1 MKIAV
6 DAMGGD
12 HAPSAPI
19 LGALQAVE
27 NIEDLEIVLVGDH
40 DEITSIWKDR
50 PRHTRVHIHHAPEVI
65 GMGEAPVQAVRRKPD
80 SSMVQAMRLAQSGK
94 ADAVISAGNT
104 GALMTAGL
112 FVVGR
117 MSGIERP
124 ALSALLP
131 VMRGWGLL
139 LLDVG
144 ANLDPKASQLVQY
157 GIMGA
162 YYCQEVYGIDNP
174 RVGLLNVGEEPRK
187 GTPLV
192 RETYERLEKSGLN
205 FVGNIEARELLQG
218 HADVVVTDGFSGNIA
233 LKLTEGVARDLM
245 GELKGLLTQNFA
257 TKLAAYFLKDGLMAL
272 KRRMDYQEYGGAPLL
287 GLEQIVYKVH
297 GASQSKAFNS
307 AIRLAYNY
315 CHKNTQN
322 RLRERVREEETHL

>member
-12 HAPSAPI
+12 HAPSAPVMGSLEAI
-19 LGALQAVE
+19 QR
-27 NIEDLEIVLVGDH
+27 IEDLEVVLVGDH
-40 DEITSIWKDR
+40 DRITSLWKNI
-50 PRHTRVHIHHAPEVI
+50 PRSTRLHVHHAPEVI

-80 SSMVQAMRLAQSGK
+80 SSMVQAMRLVQSGK

-131 VMRGWGLL
+131 VMKGWGLL

-144 ANLDPKASQLVQY
+144 ANLDPKPFQLVQY

-162 YYCQEVYGIDNP
+162 YYCQEVYGLDNP

-192 RETYERLEKSGLN
+192 RETYERLERSGLN

-218 HADVVVTDGFSGNIA
+218 RADIVVADGFSGNIA

-245 GELKGLLTQNFA
+245 GEFKTLLMENFK

-272 KRRMDYQEYGGAPLL
+272 KKRMDYQEYGGAPLL
-287 GLEQIVYKVH
+287 GLDQIVYKVH
-297 GASQSKAFNS
+297 GSSQSTAFNS
-307 AIRLAYNY
+307 AIQVANNY
-315 CHKNTQN
+315 CQKNTQD
-322 RLRERVREEETHL
+322 RLRERVKEETHL

>member
-12 HAPSAPI
+12 NAPSAPVN
-19 LGALQAVE
+19 GALQA
-27 NIEDLEIVLVGDH
+27 IEKIADLEIILVGDH
-40 DEITSIWKDR
+40 DRIMPLIQDS
-50 PRHTRVHIHHAPEVI
+50 PRHTRLHIHHAPDVI

-80 SSMVQAMRLAQSGK
+80 SSMVQAMKLVKTGK
-94 ADAVISAGNT
+94 AAAVISAGNT

-112 FVVGR
+112 FILGR
-117 MSGIERP
+117 MTGIERP

-131 VMRGWGLL
+131 VMNGWGLL

-144 ANLDPKASQLVQY
+144 ANLDPKPSQLVQY

-187 GTPLV
+187 GTPLI
-192 RETYERLEKSGLN
+192 RETYERLQKSGLN
-205 FVGNIEARELLQG
+205 FVGNIESRELMQG
-218 HADVVVTDGFSGNIA
+218 RADIVVSDGFSGNIA
-233 LKLTEGVARDLM
+233 LKLTEGLARDLM
-245 GELKGLLTQNFA
+245 GEFKKLLMKNFK
-257 TKLAAYFLKDGLMAL
+257 TKMAAYLLKDGLMDL

-287 GLEQIVYKVH
+287 GLDQIVYKVH
-297 GASQSKAFNS
+297 GASQEKAFYS
-307 AIRLAYNY
+307 AIQVAYNY
-315 CHKNTQN
+315 CQKNTQT
-322 RLRERVREEETHL
+322 RLRERVREEEAHQ

>member
-1 MKIAV
+1 
-6 DAMGGD
+6 MGGD
-12 HAPSAPI
+12 HAPSAPVE
-19 LGALQAVE
+19 GSLQA
-27 NIEDLEIVLVGDH
+27 IERIGDLEVILVGAH
-40 DEITSIWKDR
+40 EQIMPLLKNR
-50 PRHTRVHIHHAPEVI
+50 PRHTRLHIHHAPEVI

-80 SSMVQAMRLAQSGK
+80 SSMVQAMRLVQSGK

-117 MSGIERP
+117 MTGIERP

-131 VMRGWGLL
+131 VMKGWGLL

-144 ANLDPKASQLVQY
+144 ANLDPKPSQLVQY

-162 YYCQEVYGIDNP
+162 YYCQEVYGIENP

-192 RETYERLEKSGLN
+192 RETYERLQTSGLN

-218 HADVVVTDGFSGNIA
+218 RADVVVADGFSGNIA
-233 LKLTEGVARDLM
+233 LKLTEGLARDLM
-245 GELKGLLTQNFA
+245 GEFKALLMRNFK

-272 KRRMDYQEYGGAPLL
+272 KKRMDYQEYGGAPLL
-287 GLEQIVYKVH
+287 GLDQIVYKVH
-297 GASQSKAFNS
+297 GASQSKAFYS
-307 AIRLAYNY
+307 AVEVAYNY

-322 RLRERVREEETHL
+322 RLRERVREEEAHP